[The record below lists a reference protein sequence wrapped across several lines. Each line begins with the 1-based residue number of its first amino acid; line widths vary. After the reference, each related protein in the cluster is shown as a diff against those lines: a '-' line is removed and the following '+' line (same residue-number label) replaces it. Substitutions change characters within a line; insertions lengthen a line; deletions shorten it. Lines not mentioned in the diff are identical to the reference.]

1 MSFDFYVRSRQDLV
15 DAIETFGIIPYF
27 ATSVPG
33 FSLEEHCSPSVLWSD
48 DDNNTWEWKGPVIR
62 QSHCAYGKFFEKKAA
77 YVSSDW
83 FLDLANYRRD
93 GYDFDARYD
102 DGLAKY
108 SDKELFEMI
117 DRKAPVLSKE
127 LRTDGGYAYSGRWQ
141 KVEGKKGFDTSLAEG
156 VILLTPFNAD
166 SDNEATQS
174 FVAKYKEQF
183 GEIPNQFA
191 ADGYDCIYAIYQALT
206 NASATPDMDAATL
219 NDLLIKQFSSMTFD
233 GLTGES
239 MTWTDGAVSK
249 DPKGMVIQDGAY
261 VGMD

>member
-48 DDNNTWEWKGPVIR
+48 DDNNTWEWKGPVMR
-62 QSHCAYGKFFEKKAA
+62 ESHCAYGKFFEKKAA

-93 GYDFDARYD
+93 GYDFDARYE
-102 DGLAKY
+102 DGLARF

-141 KVEGKKGFDTSLAEG
+141 KVEGKKGFDTSLARLQELCYVTTTDFVYTTDRSGRKRGWG
-156 VILLTPFNAD
+156 VAQYSTPEKWFGAPFTEKVYQRSPAESHDRLL
-166 SDNEATQS
+166 EH
-174 FVAKYKEQF
+174 
-183 GEIPNQFA
+183 
-191 ADGYDCIYAIYQALT
+191 
-206 NASATPDMDAATL
+206 
-219 NDLLIKQFSSMTFD
+219 LISLFPSVPEKK
-233 GLTGES
+233 L
-239 MTWTDGAVSK
+239 SK
-249 DPKGMVIQDGAY
+249 FLK
-261 VGMD
+261 